1 MIDARAQKRQP
12 TPTAVIMITPY
23 IMVKFIVN
31 EIVMDAISKYDT
43 DNFVDIKNVINT
55 FYCEEAVNDAKTEL
69 WTNYAN

>member
-23 IMVKFIVN
+23 IMAKFIVN